1 MDRGVK
7 QNLLHYLRGGEPVY
21 LAYVLNTGIS
31 KEDLQRVLPKFR
43 DDLIEDYCIRNYP
56 LFLDYYFEEALTK
69 PFLTWIEDNQ
79 AWDMLEGDLRDLMVR
94 KTWLNVDGGV
104 LSDFEYYLYDFDRD
118 FIWIEDDLEE
128 LTDTLTDIYYY
139 G

>member
-7 QNLLHYLRGGEPVY
+7 QNILHYLREGEPVY

-56 LFLDYYFEEALTK
+56 LFLDYYFEEGLNK

-94 KTWLNVDGGV
+94 KTWLNVDGEV
-104 LSDFEYYLYDFDRD
+104 LSDNEYYLYDFDRE
-118 FIWIEDDLEE
+118 WVWVVDDRDE
-128 LTDTLTDIYYY
+128 LTDTLYDIYYY

>member
-7 QNLLHYLRGGEPVY
+7 QNLLHYLREGEPVY

-43 DDLIEDYCIRNYP
+43 DDLIEDYCICSYP
-56 LFLDYYFEEALTK
+56 LFLDYYFEEALNK
-69 PFLTWIEDNQ
+69 SFLTWIEDNQ

-94 KTWLNVDGGV
+94 KTWLNVDGEV
-104 LSDFEYYLYDFDRD
+104 LSDFEYNLYDFDRE
-118 FIWIEDDLEE
+118 FVWVDDWDE
-128 LTDTLTDIYYY
+128 LMDTLTDIYYY

>member
-7 QNLLHYLRGGEPVY
+7 QNLLHYLREGEPVY

-43 DDLIEDYCIRNYP
+43 DDLIEYYCIRNYP
-56 LFLDYYFEEALTK
+56 LFLDYYFEEALNK

-94 KTWLNVDGGV
+94 KTWLNVDGEV
-104 LSDFEYYLYDFDRD
+104 LSDYEYYLYDFDRE
-118 FIWIEDDLEE
+118 FIWVEDDRDE
-128 LTDTLTDIYYY
+128 LTDTLYDIYYY

>member
-7 QNLLHYLRGGEPVY
+7 QNLLHYLREGEPVY

-31 KEDLQRVLPKFR
+31 KEELQRVLPKFR
-43 DDLIEDYCIRNYP
+43 DDLIEDYYIRNYP
-56 LFLDYYFEEALTK
+56 LFLDYYFEEALNK

-94 KTWLNVDGGV
+94 KTWLNVDGEV
-104 LSDFEYYLYDFDRD
+104 LSDYEYYLYDFDRD
-118 FIWIEDDLEE
+118 FIWVEDDWDK

>member
-7 QNLLHYLRGGEPVY
+7 QNLLHYLREGEPVY

-43 DDLIEDYCIRNYP
+43 DDLIEDYYIRNYP
-56 LFLDYYFEEALTK
+56 LFLDYYFEEALNK

-94 KTWLNVDGGV
+94 KTWLNVDGEV
-104 LSDFEYYLYDFDRD
+104 LSDYEYYLYDFDRD

-128 LTDTLTDIYYY
+128 LMDTLTDIYYY

>member
-7 QNLLHYLRGGEPVY
+7 QNLLHYLREGEPVY

-56 LFLDYYFEEALTK
+56 LFLDYTFEEALTK

-94 KTWLNVDGGV
+94 KTWLNVDGEV
-104 LSDFEYYLYDFDRD
+104 LSDYEYYLDDFDRE
-118 FIWIEDDLEE
+118 FVWVDDWDE
-128 LTDTLTDIYYY
+128 LMDTLTDIYYY
-139 G
+139 E